1 MSDLL
6 TSKVPRCLEMKTKI
20 AGFELADIL
29 LIFLYLA
36 VSNFIF
42 GMTPLKPVM
51 VWAATILLAAGLYF
65 LKRGKPEDYLKDS
78 LQFLLSETVF
88 VAGPTDDAYQPVIK
102 MGGYQ

>member
-36 VSNFIF
+36 MSNFIF
-42 GMTPLKPVM
+42 GTTLLKPLM
-51 VWAATILLAAGLYF
+51 VWTATILLAAGLYF
-65 LKRGKPEDYLKDS
+65 FKRGKPDDYLKDS

-88 VAGPTDDAYQPVIK
+88 SAGTIDDDYQPVIK
-102 MGGYQ
+102 MGG